1 MTLSSLSTRLLA
13 TTAVAAFGFAGAAFA
28 DCDRQGQNALAG
40 ALIGGVAGGVIGNN
54 VDGDDGYWVRGRGYG
69 RGYRRGGRWHYYE
82 DNDNSDEVVAGVLL
96 GALAGGL
103 VGAAATDCDDEPVV
117 VGPYGVVPNDDPFR
131 RGQVTRSGEYGFG
144 DSYRVN
150 QPGYGYQPQ
159 PSYRYESAPQ
169 PQYGTQPKYGTQPG
183 YGNAPSDPAGQE
195 CRIVYS
201 EMRMPDGR
209 TLREPVNVCRDSLN
223 GEWYRA
229 GEELYGY

>member
-1 MTLSSLSTRLLA
+1 MTLSSLSARLLA
-13 TTAVAAFGFAGAAFA
+13 TTAIAAFGMAGAAFA
-28 DCDRQGQNALAG
+28 GCDQQGQNAVVG
-40 ALIGGVAGGVIGNN
+40 ALLGGVAGGVIGNN

-69 RGYRRGGRWHYYE
+69 RGYRRGGRWRYYE
-82 DNDNSDEVVAGVLL
+82 DNDNSDEVLAGVLL
-96 GALAGGL
+96 GAVAGGL

-144 DSYRVN
+144 DTYPVN
-150 QPGYGYQPQ
+150 QPTYNYEPQ
-159 PSYRYESAPQ
+159 PSYRYEGAPQ
-169 PQYGTQPKYGTQPG
+169 PRPQYGTQPG
-183 YGNAPSDPAGQE
+183 YGNAPSYPTGQE

-209 TLREPVNVCRDSLN
+209 TLREPVNVCRNSRN

-229 GEELYGY
+229 GEELSGY